1 MKLIGYVRVSSIGQ
15 ARDGYGLPAQEHD
28 LRTWCE
34 REGHQLVTIVSE
46 PAKSGGEGLEG
57 RKGLA
62 EALRRLEAGWGDA
75 LLVPDLSRLAR
86 AIVLQ
91 ETILDDYPVVS
102 VAEPDL
108 DSDDPDR
115 RFFRQIK
122 GAMNEWY
129 RLKLKLQLAGGRE
142 AKRRKGGYVCGRP
155 PYGKRARNREL
166 EDDTEQL
173 ATLGVMIALR
183 QDYRKSFDAI
193 AAELNRRAI
202 PGPTGGIWHMN
213 TVCRIL
219 TRAGAAK
226 I

>member
-1 MKLIGYVRVSSIGQ
+1 MKLIGYIRVSSRGQ
-15 ARDGYGLPAQEHD
+15 VTDGYGLPAQEHD
-28 LRTWCE
+28 IRTWCE
-34 REGHQLVTIVSE
+34 REGHQLVTIVPE
-46 PAKSGGEGLEG
+46 PAKSGGEGLES

-62 EALRRLEAGWGDA
+62 EALRRLDAGWGDA

-86 AIVLQ
+86 SIILQ
-91 ETILDDYPVVS
+91 ETILGDYAVVS

-108 DSDDPDR
+108 CSDDPDR
-115 RFFRQIK
+115 RFFRQVK

-129 RLKLKLQLAGGRE
+129 RLKLKMQLAGGK
-142 AKRRKGGYVCGRP
+142 AVKASQGGYTGGRP
-155 PYGKRARNREL
+155 PYGRCARNREL
-166 EDDTEQL
+166 ENQDDQL

-183 QDYRKSFDAI
+183 QDRHWTFQAI
-193 AAELNRRAI
+193 ADELNRQGI

-219 TRAGAAK
+219 TRATK